1 MKDLA
6 KKEFSKGDYI
16 SPEELEKELGFKPDS
31 LQLMSLCQSVQN
43 NHEGITVKSEDGGI
57 RFLTDNEATGYN
69 HGWFIR
75 HMRGLFY
82 RNKRMLAVDQSKL
95 TPEHK
100 KEHTRKLEIQGNT
113 LASIENTLNELLP
126 PQPYESG
133 IKRLI

>member
-6 KKEFSKGDYI
+6 KKEFSKGDYV

-31 LQLMSLCQSVQN
+31 LQLMTLCKMAQN
-43 NHEGITVKSEDGGI
+43 NHESITVKSEDGGI

-69 HGWFIR
+69 HGWYLR
-75 HMRGLFY
+75 HLRGLDY
-82 RNKRMLAVDQSKL
+82 RHKRNLMVDKSKL
-95 TPEHK
+95 TSVQKDEHN
-100 KEHTRKLEIQGNT
+100 RRLEIEGNIN
-113 LASIENTLNELLP
+113 ACIENKVNELVP